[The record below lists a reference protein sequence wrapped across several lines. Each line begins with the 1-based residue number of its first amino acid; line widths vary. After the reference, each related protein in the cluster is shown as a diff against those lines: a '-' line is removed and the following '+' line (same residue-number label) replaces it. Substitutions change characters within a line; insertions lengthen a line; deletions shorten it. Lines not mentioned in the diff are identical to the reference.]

1 VAELTFEYPTWLVAV
16 ALALGAVAAMALY
29 YRDSRAAELPLW
41 TRRTLAALRG
51 ASVALIVVLLLGP
64 MLRTVQNEVEKP
76 IIVLAQD
83 VSASVALNR
92 DSVWYRTAYQASLDS
107 LRTRLADRFTLES
120 YAFDG
125 SVRPLPDTLRF
136 DGQRTD
142 LTSLFEDLES
152 RYANR
157 NVGAVVLA
165 SDGVMNRGIDPAY
178 RPLRLKGTLY
188 TVALG
193 DTARPRDLL
202 VRRVEHNRYA
212 YLGNEFPL
220 EAELEA
226 DLMKGRTMRV
236 SVSDDRGTLAQ
247 REVAVPTDRFR
258 ITLSFKLKAETP
270 GLMRYRVDIQP
281 IDGEMTRRNNSKEA
295 LIEVIDSRQKVL
307 ILAAAPH
314 PDVATLKRALQQNIN
329 LEVTDQLPTE
339 GVVEPSKYSLIVLH
353 QLPDQTVAGREV
365 ADKVLRSDVP
375 LWLMVGS
382 KSDIRAFNGLQTGAS
397 INSPNNAL
405 NAAFPA
411 LSPGFGLF
419 NVDEGLRRLLPKLPP
434 LNARFGEHPVTKQV
448 TPLFT
453 QRIGNV
459 ETDMWLWAFSQMD
472 GRKVALT
479 AGDGLWRWAM
489 TDYRE
494 NGTRANIEG
503 LVQKTVQYLAV
514 TADRSQFRVAVG
526 NSFME
531 DEPVIFHAELYNDA
545 YEPTNTPEVSLALR
559 RQDGTET
566 TYTMGRTETAYRL
579 NTGTLPPG
587 DYTYLARTQ
596 LADRILTAK
605 GMLRVGALQAE
616 ALNTVSDHR
625 TLANMATA
633 TGGHMFRPTQM
644 SALADSIVARQDIRN
659 VIYSHER
666 FREAIHLKWVFA
678 LLALLLCAE
687 WGLRRWGGVY

>member
-1 VAELTFEYPTWLVAV
+1 MAELTFEYPTWLVAV
-16 ALALGAVAAMALY
+16 ALLVGAAAAGALY
-29 YRDSRAAELPLW
+29 FRDSRAAELPLW
-41 TRRTLAALRG
+41 VRRALAALRG
-51 ASVALIVVLLLGP
+51 VSVALIVILLLGP
-64 MLRTVQNEVEKP
+64 MLRTVQNEVERP

-83 VSASVALNR
+83 ASASVALNR
-92 DSVWYRTAYQASLDS
+92 DSVWYRTAYAQALDS
-107 LRTRLADRFTLES
+107 LRQRLGDRFTLES
-120 YAFDG
+120 YVFDG
-125 SVRPLPDTLRF
+125 SVRPWPDTFRM

-142 LTSLFEDLES
+142 FTTLFEDLES
-152 RYANR
+152 RYSNR
-157 NVGAVVLA
+157 NVGAVILA
-165 SDGVMNRGIDPAY
+165 SDGVLNRGIDPTY
-178 RPLRLKGTLY
+178 RPLQLKGTLY

-202 VRRVEHNRYA
+202 VRRLEHNRYS

-226 DLMKGRTMRV
+226 DLMKGRTMRIT
-236 SVSDDRGTLAQ
+236 VSDDRGQLAQ
-247 REVAVPTDRFR
+247 REVPVTSDRFKT
-258 ITLSFKLKAETP
+258 TLSFRLKAEAP
-270 GLMRYRVDIQP
+270 GLMRYRVDIEP
-281 IDGEMTRRNNSKEA
+281 VDGEMTRRNNTKEA

-314 PDVATLKRALQQNIN
+314 PDVATLKRALQRNIN
-329 LEVTDQLPTE
+329 LEVTDMLPTE
-339 GVVEPSKYSLIVLH
+339 GVVEPSKYSLIILH

-375 LWLMVGS
+375 LWVMVGS

-411 LSPGFGLF
+411 IDPAFGLF
-419 NVDEGLRRLLPKLPP
+419 NVDEGLRRLAPKLPP

-448 TPLFT
+448 TTLFN

-459 ETDMWLWAFSQMD
+459 ETDMWLWAFSQMG

-479 AGDGLWRWAM
+479 AGDGIWRWAL

-494 NGTRANIEG
+494 NGTHANIEG
-503 LVQKTVQYLAV
+503 LIQKTVQYLAV

-531 DEPVIFHAELYNDA
+531 DEPIIINAELYNDA
-545 YEPTNTPEVSLALR
+545 YEPTNTPEVNLMLR
-559 RQDGTET
+559 EKGGKET
-566 TYTMGRTETAYRL
+566 TYIMGRTEAAYRL
-579 NTGTLPPG
+579 NVGTLPPG
-587 DYTYLARTQ
+587 DYSYVARTK
-596 LADRILTAK
+596 LGDKMLEAK

-616 ALNTVSDHR
+616 ALNTVADHR
-625 TLANMATA
+625 LLSNMATT
-633 TGGHMFRPTQM
+633 TGGQMFTRSQLA
-644 SALADSIVARQDIRN
+644 ALTDTILARQDIRN
-659 VIYSHER
+659 VIYTQER

-678 LLALLLCAE
+678 LLVLLLCAE
-687 WGLRRWGGVY
+687 WGLRRWAGVY

>member
-1 VAELTFEYPTWLVAV
+1 
-16 ALALGAVAAMALY
+16 
-29 YRDSRAAELPLW
+29 
-41 TRRTLAALRG
+41 
-51 ASVALIVVLLLGP
+51 

-92 DSVWYRTAYQASLDS
+92 DSVWYRTVYPLMIDS
-107 LRTRLADRFTLES
+107 LEQRLSDRFTLES

-125 SVRPLPDTLRF
+125 SVRELPDTLRF
-136 DGQRTD
+136 VGQRTD
-142 LTSLFEDLES
+142 FTTLFEDLES
-152 RYANR
+152 RFANR
-157 NVGAVVLA
+157 NVGAVIIA

-178 RPLRLKGTLY
+178 RALQLKSATY

-193 DTARPRDLL
+193 DTSRPRDML
-202 VRRVEHNRYA
+202 VRRLEHNRYA

-236 SVSDDRGTLAQ
+236 TVSDDRGKLAE
-247 REVAVPTDRFR
+247 REVTATTDRFR
-258 ITLSFKLKAETP
+258 TTLAFKLKAETP
-270 GLMRYRVDIQP
+270 GLMRYRVDIEP
-281 IDGEMTRRNNSKEA
+281 VDGEMTRRNNTKEA

-307 ILAAAPH
+307 ILAAVPH
-314 PDVATLKRALQQNIN
+314 PDVATLKRALQKNIN
-329 LEVTDQLPTE
+329 LEVTDMLPTE
-339 GVVEPSKYSLIVLH
+339 GVVEPSKYGLIILH
-353 QLPDQTVAGREV
+353 QLPDQTVSGREV

-375 LWLMVGS
+375 VWLMVGS
-382 KSDIRAFNGLQTGAS
+382 KSDIRAFNSLQTGAS

-411 LSPGFGLF
+411 IDPAFGLF
-419 NVDEGLRRLLPKLPP
+419 NIDEGLRRLVPKLPP

-448 TPLFT
+448 SSLFV

-459 ETDMWLWAFSQMD
+459 ETDMWLWAFSEMG

-479 AGDGLWRWAM
+479 AGDGIWRWAL
-489 TDYRE
+489 TDYKE
-494 NGTRANIEG
+494 NGTHANIEG

-531 DEPVIFHAELYNDA
+531 DEAIVFNAELYNDA
-545 YEPTNTPEVSLALR
+545 YEPTNAPEVSLVLR
-559 RQDGTET
+559 ERGGTET

-579 NTGTLPPG
+579 NAGTLRPG
-587 DYTYLARTQ
+587 DYNYMARTK
-596 LADRILTAK
+596 LGDKMLEAK

-616 ALNTVSDHR
+616 ALNTVADHR

-633 TGGHMFRPTQM
+633 TGGQMFQRTQL
-644 SALADSIVARQDIRN
+644 SALADSILARPDIRN
-659 VIYSHER
+659 VIYSQER

-678 LLALLLCAE
+678 LLVLLLCAE